1 MSKHTISILYVED
14 EENVRAM
21 LSRFL
26 KRFCDELYVAQN
38 GEEGLELYKEHKPSI
53 VISDI
58 KMPKMNGLDMI
69 KEIKAIDHT
78 QLVLLLSAHSDSEYL
93 FEAINLNV
101 DGYVLKP
108 IDLDVVNEKITQ
120 FIRIIENQKAMKA
133 LKESEEKFR
142 TLTQISLT
150 GIFIYH
156 ETFIYVNPAFCEI
169 TGYTEQELLTMHPWE
184 VLTSQY
190 QEKIKEVARKRITG
204 ELLESTQMQVDVKRK
219 DGQIRN
225 TKVSVATMPYH
236 GGFVGTGNIIDITD
250 VIQAKSRL
258 QLLSQAVDQM
268 DEMVRITDIDGNI
281 IYVNPATSKTTQY
294 SEDEILGQSSKL
306 FQSGKHS
313 TEFYKKLWDTIL
325 SGDTYKN
332 ILINKKKDGTLFYD
346 EKIISPL
353 KNGQGNIRYFVSTSR
368 DISDRMA
375 LEKELKQLATKD
387 ALTGIYNRYKINA
400 KIEEEIKRAD
410 RYGEPFCLA
419 MFDIDHFKQVN
430 DTYGHDVG
438 DYVLQELSH
447 IVLKSIRETDSFGRW
462 GGEEFMLLLPYTSEE
477 KIMEIA
483 EKIRKTVQE
492 HTFENVKQITISIGV
507 TLYKKDEG
515 ISQLLK
521 RVDTALYEAKSH
533 GRNQVVSLFE

>member
-1 MSKHTISILYVED
+1 MTKHNISILYVED

-21 LSRFL
+21 LARFL

-38 GEEGLELYKEHKPSI
+38 GEEGLELYKEHYPDI

-58 KMPKMNGLDMI
+58 KMPKMNGLEMVRKI
-69 KEIKAIDHT
+69 KEIT
-78 QLVLLLSAHSDSEYL
+78 PSQLVLLLTAHSDSEYL
-93 FEAINLNV
+93 FDAINLNV

-108 IDLDVVNEKITQ
+108 IDLDIVYDKITQ
-120 FIRIIENQKAMKA
+120 LVRIIENQKAMEA

-156 ETFIYVNPAFCEI
+156 EKFIYVNPAFCKI
-169 TGYTEQELLTMHPWE
+169 TGYTQEELLTMHPWD

-190 QEKIKEVARKRITG
+190 QEKIKEVARKRISG
-204 ELLESTQMQVDVKRK
+204 EMRESTQMQVDVKTK
-219 DGQIRN
+219 DGHIRN

-250 VIQAKSRL
+250 VIEAKSRL
-258 QLLSQAVDQM
+258 QLLSQAIEQM

-281 IYVNPATSKTTQY
+281 IYVNPSTLKTTQF
-294 SEDEILGQSSKL
+294 SEDEIIGNTSRV

-313 TEFYKKLWDTIL
+313 KEFYKKLWETIL
-325 SGDTYKN
+325 SGQTYKN

-353 KNGQGNIRYFVSTSR
+353 KNEKGNIRYFVSTSR
-368 DISDRMA
+368 DISDRVA

-387 ALTGIYNRYKINA
+387 ALTGIYNRYKINM

-410 RYGEPFCLA
+410 RYGEPFALA

-430 DTYGHDVG
+430 DTYGHDAG
-438 DYVLQELSH
+438 DYVLQDLSK
-447 IVLKSIRETDSFGRW
+447 IVLDNIRETDSFGRW
-462 GGEEFMLLLPYTSEE
+462 GGEEFMLLLPYTSKE
-477 KIMEIA
+477 KLIEIA
-483 EKIRKTVQE
+483 QKIRQKVE
-492 HTFENVKQITISIGV
+492 AHNFENVGSITISIGV
-507 TLYKKDEG
+507 TVYKKGEG
-515 ISQLLK
+515 ISQVLK

-533 GRNQVVSLFE
+533 GRNQVVALFE

>member
-1 MSKHTISILYVED
+1 MTKHNISILYVED

-26 KRFCDELYVAQN
+26 QRFCEKLYVAQN
-38 GEEGLELYKEHKPSI
+38 GEEGLELYKEYKPDI

-58 KMPKMNGLDMI
+58 KMPKMNGLEMVQKI
-69 KEIKAIDHT
+69 KEIT
-78 QLVLLLSAHSDSEYL
+78 PLQLVLLLTAHSDSEYL

-108 IDLDVVNEKITQ
+108 IDLDIVHDKITQ
-120 FIRIIENQKAMKA
+120 LIQIIENQKAVEA

-150 GIFIYH
+150 GIFIYQ

-169 TGYTEQELLTMHPWE
+169 TGYTQEELLTMHPWE

-190 QEKIKEVARKRITG
+190 QEKIKEVAKKRISG
-204 ELLESTQMQVDVKRK
+204 EMRESTQMQVDVKRK
-219 DGQIRN
+219 DGRIRN
-225 TKVSVATMPYH
+225 TKVSVATMPYQ

-250 VIQAKSRL
+250 VIETKSRL
-258 QLLSQAVDQM
+258 QLLSQAVEQM

-281 IYVNPATSKTTQY
+281 IYVNPATIKTTQY
-294 SEDEILGQSSKL
+294 TEDEILGNTSKI

-313 TEFYKKLWDTIL
+313 KEFYQKLWETIL
-325 SGDTYKN
+325 SGHTYQN

-353 KNGQGNIRYFVSTSR
+353 KNEKGDIRYFVSTSR
-368 DISDRMA
+368 DISKRIA

-387 ALTGIYNRYKINA
+387 ALTGIYNRYKINT
-400 KIEEEIKRAD
+400 KIVEEIKRAD
-410 RYGEPFCLA
+410 RYGEPFGLA

-430 DTYGHDVG
+430 DTYGHDAG
-438 DYVLQELSH
+438 DYVLQELSK
-447 IVLKSIRETDSFGRW
+447 IILNNIRETDSFGRW

-477 KIMEIA
+477 KLVEIA
-483 EKIRKTVQE
+483 EKMRQLVQE
-492 HTFENVKQITISIGV
+492 HTFENVRPITISIGV
-507 TLYKKDEG
+507 TVYKKGEG
-515 ISQLLK
+515 ISEVLK
-521 RVDTALYEAKSH
+521 RVDMALYEAKSH
-533 GRNQVVSLFE
+533 GRNQVVSRFE